1 MEINKEI
8 RDKYLSMR
16 MHLDERARRIWAATE
31 ARAIGYGGVTCVS
44 KPTGIARSVIYSG
57 LKELKTPGNVPVTR
71 IRKVGAGR
79 KTITCR
85 YPDFQNELERLVEPL
100 TRGDPESPLRWT
112 CKGVRE
118 LTNEMKKQN
127 YRVERQTVATML
139 NAMGYSLQSNRKCI
153 TDGSNHPDR
162 NAQFE
167 HINEQAEKD
176 MKGGNPVISVDTKK
190 KETVGNYKNNGKT
203 WQKSKKPVKVKD
215 HDFPGPD
222 IPHAHPYG
230 IYDIKRNEG
239 FVNIGTDHD
248 TAQFAAASIRA
259 WWTTSGRKIYR
270 RAKRIQIMADSGGS
284 NSYRG
289 RLWKVELQKFA
300 NDTGLTIGVCHF
312 PSGTSKWNK
321 VEHRL
326 FAFISRHWQ
335 GEPLINFETIIN
347 LICTTTTSKGLKV
360 ICQLDE
366 MDYPT
371 KIKVPDEIMES
382 IRLFPDKFHGEWN
395 YSIRPQRKP

>member
-8 RDKYLSMR
+8 RDKYVSMR
-16 MHLDERARRIWAATE
+16 MHLDERVRRIWGATE
-31 ARAIGYGGVTCVS
+31 ARASGYGGVTCVS
-44 KPTGIARSVIYSG
+44 ESTGIARSVIYSG
-57 LKELKTPGNVPVTR
+57 LKELNGPDTVPLTR
-71 IRKVGAGR
+71 IRKAGGGR
-79 KTITCR
+79 KTIIDQ
-85 YPDFQNELERLVEPL
+85 YPDFKNDLERLIEPL

-127 YRVERQTVATML
+127 YRVERQTVATLL

-153 TDGSNHPDR
+153 TDGAKHPDR

-167 HINEQAEKD
+167 HINEQAKKE
-176 MKGGNPVISVDTKK
+176 MKRGNPVISVDTKK
-190 KETVGNYKNNGKT
+190 KELVGNYKNNGKT
-203 WQKSKKPVKVKD
+203 WQKSKNPVKVKD

-222 IPHAHPYG
+222 VPHAHPYG

-259 WWTTSGRKIYR
+259 WWTTTGRKTYK

-284 NSYRG
+284 NSYRV
-289 RLWKVELQKFA
+289 RLWKLELQKFA

-360 ICQLDE
+360 NCQLDE
-366 MDYPT
+366 RDYPT
-371 KIKVPDEIMES
+371 KVKVSDEIMAS